1 MLTMSANG
9 ISDLSTKE
17 LKQVAK
23 LDIAQAKREGR
34 VVADNGSISGS
45 IDSSKNYYRDR
56 NQYDLTQLP
65 TQYDGDDFIDNPNT
79 GGLVEGRPWIATVGS
94 FTFYEAFGTT
104 TAITATKYVKGNKI
118 YVYSSTFDVPDFQ
131 NSRVVSNDVEVL
143 NIGDRGHN
151 MVVLDPLGDLV
162 STANYDTW
170 DTGGAPGA
178 ATALANALNSVA
190 SGNIVVL
197 TVWDASAVNATVR
210 SAINTGYGSTNSNT
224 WISARNSHI
233 FIGIK
238 I

>member
-1 MLTMSANG
+1 VLFRS
-9 ISDLSTKE
+9 LSTKE

-65 TQYDGDDFIDNPNT
+65 TQYDGNNFIDNPNT
-79 GGLVEGRPWIATVGS
+79 GGLVEGRPWIPTVGS

-118 YVYSSTFDVPDFQ
+118 FVYSSTFDVPDYQ

-170 DTGGAPGA
+170 GVAGDLTLL
-178 ATALANALNSVA
+178 ATALNGVA

-197 TVWDASAVNATVR
+197 TVWDASALNATVR

-224 WISARNSHI
+224 WTSDRISHI